1 MDLHLLRTPASPFN
15 NGERFTVRSASSPS
29 YGLSRR
35 PGIRK
40 ARAPSQEEKTGGEIH
55 ADVTATA
62 DYWAVAGKPSSLRGP
77 MSATVQQEGSDK
89 SGRLKATNI
98 TWSGS
103 ADKTSKDVNTDLSNG
118 PQHVRG
124 RADWRSFNISSRS
137 KSLDWRTGSKSPDR
151 FSRLTDKSVSASDQ
165 YHLRGRDVNASRGRV
180 VSSIETFNSTRESV
194 FLPRSPT
201 ARSLDMLSRGHS
213 VPTRLKSPSQSVFR
227 SNSSL
232 GTRGGQSILERIEK
246 LYGANAGKMEEDSRF
261 RDFSGSDSK
270 GQSSAFH
277 FEGFIGD
284 SYRAPRRRSLEV
296 THGTFPRRLSAERN
310 VQSSIQSRNFLTMTP
325 HMDAHRYSFDS
336 SLSLR
341 GRGVSERAPEYQ
353 SHMFTK
359 YPWDDAVKGDGVFI
373 KTGTQSL
380 DRARSR
386 NTIAGQIRSNRFTFP
401 QPAFD
406 DTSCKSSV
414 AATALSI
421 NSTTGPGNVET
432 KTEKVGDQLE
442 GKSAKT
448 DLIRNTEPRFSSTD
462 DVFESETQNRELK
475 PLRRKAF
482 SVKTDFNSAASVRN
496 KINQFEAMT
505 QRGSGQGLMQR
516 RAFSV
521 PTQHNGNLDGVKKSG
536 SVKAIDCLRDKW
548 EGLAEGREAGNKPE
562 EKAASEETKLKSE
575 KGEEASHGP
584 TDENI
589 VVCSEQKQ
597 GLDIPLNN
605 STQDGQMDETDFSK
619 SSSPADDRVVITT
632 GSPVQGAGV
641 AKQPAEVTSPSSDL
655 DKTPTNTPKLSPA
668 LSADKAAASAF
679 PNNQSSF
686 TFPESHDSPAPLHP
700 LAASSRS
707 NIPELISPER
717 EPTASKPLSDLE
729 TWVSNWNSEIKV
741 WNDDDTDDDEST
753 QKDGD
758 SNYDSD
764 SGESSITITSNISQS
779 DNRSFSVSLSD
790 LYSFAGVDCES
801 ENDSEEWKSVGR
813 RSASLSSDMSALSY
827 VSVLPTEEL
836 DRLIEDVK
844 GLGENSLQ
852 DDVHVVVLHKDVGVG
867 LGFSLAG
874 GVDQNKLVTVH
885 RVFHTGVAAQEGS
898 VQEGDQVLSIN
909 GTALSGCA
917 HWEALRVLRRA
928 KAREMGVV
936 VLRKG
941 GSVSKKGIQAKPQ
954 GPAETSPMEI
964 AQQVCVRL
972 EKNNRDLGFS
982 LEGGSGLE
990 NRPLTVQ
997 KIFQGGPFDKVH
1009 PGDEL
1014 LEVEGVSMVGM
1025 RRLEA
1030 WTLIRRL
1037 PPGPVDVVLSR
1048 PMKRQEI

>member
-964 AQQVCVRL
+964 
-972 EKNNRDLGFS
+972 
-982 LEGGSGLE
+982 
-990 NRPLTVQ
+990 
-997 KIFQGGPFDKVH
+997 GGPFDKVH